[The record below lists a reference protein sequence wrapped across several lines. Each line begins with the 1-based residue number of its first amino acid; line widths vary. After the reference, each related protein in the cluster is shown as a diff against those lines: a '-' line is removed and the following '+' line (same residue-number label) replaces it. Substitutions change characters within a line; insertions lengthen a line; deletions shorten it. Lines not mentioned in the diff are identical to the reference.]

1 MGSGPSMFS
10 DLWSQL
16 SSVQEA
22 RLLMVGLDA
31 AGKTTIL
38 YRLKLD
44 QIVTTLPTVGF
55 NVETVEYKNLRLTVW
70 DLGGQEKIRR
80 KLWRQY
86 YFGTQGVIFVVDS
99 SDQERIEDAQEE
111 LQSMLKD
118 DDLAEAPLLVY
129 ANKQD
134 LPEAMDSNEVAQR
147 LGLTELEIDG
157 GMSSLAPQPP
167 ERGWK
172 KESSGWRQCCRSG
185 HGFASPLREHDDM
198 WTRAAD
204 ATIMLVSA
212 TIARCLAL
220 CCFSARRLWL

>member
-147 LGLTELEIDG
+147 LGLTELRNRRWYVQSCTATTGEGLEEGIEW
-157 GMSSLAPQPP
+157 LASMLQKWTWFCQSPP
-167 ERGWK
+167 R
-172 KESSGWRQCCRSG
+172 
-185 HGFASPLREHDDM
+185 
-198 WTRAAD
+198 TR
-204 ATIMLVSA
+204 
-212 TIARCLAL
+212 
-220 CCFSARRLWL
+220 